1 MASLK
6 GKEKLGKGARGDRL
20 KVKCMK
26 QWSTWA
32 MKKAKM
38 GLEFG
43 LPAVVSSSVAGSII
57 RIMILL
63 HCCLKLSHLLS

>member
-32 MKKAKM
+32 MKKAKVITHY
-38 GLEFG
+38 GFIPL
-43 LPAVVSSSVAGSII
+43 II
-57 RIMILL
+57 VIGMNSEPKPQLFQML
-63 HCCLKLSHLLS
+63 NPV